1 MELNAKR
8 EEAQAME
15 NLAKK
20 NDWSKAGSYVSD
32 YIYNTYLMD
41 RKMFKFKKCT
51 YVYNRLRVKDTY
63 NGDPDEGRTL
73 SIAVWRLEDM

>member
-1 MELNAKR
+1 
-8 EEAQAME
+8 
-15 NLAKK
+15 
-20 NDWSKAGSYVSD
+20 
-32 YIYNTYLMD
+32 
-41 RKMFKFKKCT
+41 MFKFTKCT

>member
-1 MELNAKR
+1 MTFSCQVMELNAKR

-32 YIYNTYLMD
+32 YIY
-41 RKMFKFKKCT
+41 
-51 YVYNRLRVKDTY
+51 
-63 NGDPDEGRTL
+63 
-73 SIAVWRLEDM
+73 IIHI